1 MTPDQAK
8 ILAQIEQKLD
18 DLCQHNA
25 NEHKELKSTINDIYK
40 KVDEDKTEVYRALNN
55 RPRWNVIMWLLG
67 GFFLA
72 LVAVAGFAYRT
83 DVKLTTHI
91 EISKQVF
98 HQLTGIEFDNRDGTE
113 TVKDDAD

>member
-67 GFFLA
+67 GVFASLIIIGSFMYDIDNKIEKHIS
-72 LVAVAGFAYRT
+72 AGEKIYLQ
-83 DVKLTTHI
+83 D
-91 EISKQVF
+91 
-98 HQLTGIEFDNRDGTE
+98 TGKIIDLRGD
-113 TVKDDAD
+113 K